1 MLHAFVRHLVKALV
15 IYDHEKKG
23 ILKLYSRDNMPLKI
37 IVYVILLCF
46 YTFKSIANANLTLV
60 TASLDAAY
68 PPVWLNVYFT
78 ERQAALC

>member
-1 MLHAFVRHLVKALV
+1 
-15 IYDHEKKG
+15 
-23 ILKLYSRDNMPLKI
+23 MPLKS

-46 YTFKSIANANLTLV
+46 YTFKSIADANLTLV

>member
-1 MLHAFVRHLVKALV
+1 MVTFMRKRHF
-15 IYDHEKKG
+15 
-23 ILKLYSRDNMPLKI
+23 KLYSRDTMPLKSI
-37 IVYVILLCF
+37 IYVILLCF

-60 TASLDAAY
+60 TVSLDAAY

>member
-1 MLHAFVRHLVKALV
+1 MVTFMRKRHF
-15 IYDHEKKG
+15 E
-23 ILKLYSRDNMPLKI
+23 LYSRDTMPLKS

-68 PPVWLNVYFT
+68 PPVWLNVCFS